1 MFSRQEYVRR
11 DPYFASYEAQKP
23 IRLDEARLDA
33 WALALGQQRGEDRS
47 SFGPSFRPH
56 RGELPDVDL
65 SRAVPVGRPVRREP
79 GLFLRLVFRLFRSG
93 DRAGASESATGAV
106 VEDHTALGESR
117 LKAYVRLIEAEAS
130 GEKAAKSAPLRTAKH
145 RRAA

>member
-1 MFSRQEYVRR
+1 MFSKKDYVRR

-65 SRAVPVGRPVRREP
+65 SRAVPVTREP

-117 LKAYVRLIEAEAS
+117 LKAYVRLIETEAS